1 MAVADLTNEPQELLT
16 SNDNVVIVD
25 NFQSVRGG
33 RTLDVTGFKPEVIK
47 AGHVIIRETATGEY
61 KPMPVTE
68 DGGAIATLGTVVGGT
83 GYTQGTYN
91 NVALTGGSGSGATA
105 NITVNSGGVVTI
117 ATLANSGSG
126 YNAGDVLTAAVTGG
140 SGFSVPVATVASAAY
155 AALPANHTYAGILIA
170 SILTKKPFA
179 GILVR
184 GTVNPA
190 AAPYPMTS
198 ILSAVKTA
206 LPLIDFR
213 ED

>member
-1 MAVADLTNEPQELLT
+1 MAVVDLTNEPQEVIT
-16 SNDNVVIVD
+16 GNDNIVIVD
-25 NFQSVRGG
+25 VINSIRGG
-33 RTLDVTGFKPEVIK
+33 RSLDATGFKPEVIK
-47 AGHVIIRETATGEY
+47 AGHVIIQDTTGTKDY

-68 DGGAIATLGTVVGGT
+68 DGAIATLGAITGGN
-83 GYTQGTYN
+83 GYTAGTYN
-91 NVALTGGSGSGATA
+91 GVALTGGSGSGATA
-105 NITVNSGGVVTI
+105 NITVSSSNVVTTVAI
-117 ATLANSGSG
+117 ASGGSG
-126 YNAGDVLTAAVTGG
+126 YKAGDILTAPVTGG
-140 SGFSVPVATVASAAY
+140 SGFSVPVATVSNAAY
-155 AALPANHTYAGILIA
+155 AALPTNHTYAGILIA

-198 ILSAVKTA
+198 ILSAVKAA

>member
-1 MAVADLTNEPQELLT
+1 MAVIDLTNEPRELLT
-16 SNDNVVIVD
+16 GNDNIVIVD
-25 NFQSVRGG
+25 NLQSIRGG
-33 RTLDVTGFKPEVIK
+33 RSLDVSGFNPEVIK
-47 AGHVIIRETATGEY
+47 AGHVIITETATGEY

-68 DGGAIATLGTVVGGT
+68 DGAIATLGAVAGGT
-83 GYTQGTYN
+83 GYTTGTYS

-105 NITVNSGGVVTI
+105 NITVNSSGVVT
-117 ATLANSGSG
+117 AAALASSGRG
-126 YNAGDVLTAAVTGG
+126 YKEADVLTAAIAGG
-140 SGFSVPVATVASAAY
+140 SGFSVPVAAVNAAAY
-155 AALPANHTYAGILIA
+155 AALPANHAYAGILIA

-190 AAPYPMTS
+190 AAPYPMDA